1 MKRDYIR
8 KAIFTVLMMATL
20 CQSFPTYLFDDGFHQ
35 LVSLELDIDYENES
49 ESEKEEQNKKE
60 FEETKDK
67 IYPKTIRFSIASFDV
82 NSFNH
87 FKQNNFSNYK
97 TEIILPP
104 PRTVA

>member
-67 IYPKTIRFSIASFDV
+67 IY
-82 NSFNH
+82 
-87 FKQNNFSNYK
+87 NFSNYK